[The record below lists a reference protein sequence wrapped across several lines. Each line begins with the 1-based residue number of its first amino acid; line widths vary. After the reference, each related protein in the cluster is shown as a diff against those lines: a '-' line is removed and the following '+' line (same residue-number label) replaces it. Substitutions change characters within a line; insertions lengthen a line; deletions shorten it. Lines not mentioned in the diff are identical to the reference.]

1 MKRNAATPAPR
12 TGADGGQDFLATGLG
27 RWYRDASSDQTTLG
41 RMKMD
46 VILAGHNI
54 DHELITEFQ
63 SLQPERQDLTPET
76 VAAAYARISRNP
88 RPVNELR
95 AIARGEVEKARASNR
110 NIVFEMGHS
119 SIAEH
124 AVFNLDVLKVS
135 RLLVEEI
142 ERFRLASYTEKSQRY
157 VLLTDDFVI
166 PQEVREAGLE
176 EEFTAAIRL
185 QNGFYHKLYEKL
197 RPYVLERNPALAAD
211 PANRSLLEGWA
222 KEDARYG
229 LSLATETQ
237 LGMTVNARNVELM
250 IRRLAASPL
259 AEAREYSRRLYDA
272 VKGVAPSLV
281 RYTEPTPYDRET
293 PEAIRLQAD
302 EIVSKM
308 LTCSPGAPGEGIAP
322 PASAGAGTADDIV
335 RLIDATPA
343 ADDKIAAALLHGAS
357 HLPLAGCL
365 EIAARMETEEKRR
378 LIRTALRRMKAY
390 DAAPRAF
397 EHVGLTFELVVSAT
411 CFAQVKRHRMATI
424 TVQNYDPALGV
435 TIPPSIAAVG
445 MEAPFREICTRT
457 EETWER
463 IRRTAPA
470 AADYILTNAHR
481 RRVMIRVSARELY
494 HLARV
499 RADGHAQWDI
509 REMAARMVEQGR
521 EAMPITLMLA
531 AGKDGF
537 DALYARIFAGE
548 E

>member
-1 MKRNAATPAPR
+1 
-12 TGADGGQDFLATGLG
+12 
-27 RWYRDASSDQTTLG
+27 
-41 RMKMD
+41 
-46 VILAGHNI
+46 
-54 DHELITEFQ
+54 
-63 SLQPERQDLTPET
+63 
-76 VAAAYARISRNP
+76 
-88 RPVNELR
+88 
-95 AIARGEVEKARASNR
+95 VEKARASNR

-124 AVFNLDVLKVS
+124 AVFNLDVLQVS

-176 EEFTAAIRL
+176 ENFTAAIRL

-197 RPYVLERNPALAAD
+197 RPYVFDRNPDLAAD
-211 PANRSLLEGWA
+211 PKNVSLLEGWA
-222 KEDARYG
+222 KEDARYC

-237 LGMTVNARNVELM
+237 LGMTVNARNSELM

-293 PEAIRLQAD
+293 REAIRSQAD
-302 EIVSKM
+302 EIISKM
-308 LTCSPGAPGEGIAP
+308 SARSSGVAQGEGIAP
-322 PASAGAGTADDIV
+322 PASAGAGTADHLV
-335 RLIDATPA
+335 RLLDATPA

-357 HLPLAGCL
+357 QLPLAGCL
-365 EIAARMETEEKRR
+365 EIATRMKIEEKRM

-397 EHVGLTFELVVSAT
+397 EHVGLTFDLVISAT

-424 TVQNYDPALGV
+424 TVQDYDPALGV
-435 TIPPSIAAVG
+435 TIPPSISAIG
-445 MEAPFREICTRT
+445 METPFLEICART
-457 EETWER
+457 EEIWEQ
-463 IRRTAPA
+463 ISRTAPA
-470 AADYILTNAHR
+470 AAAYILTNAHR
-481 RRVMIRVSARELY
+481 RRVMIQVSARELY

-509 REMAARMVEQGR
+509 REMAAQMVEQGR
-521 EAMPITLMLA
+521 ETMPITLMLA

-537 DALYARIFAGE
+537 DALYAKIFAGE

>member
-1 MKRNAATPAPR
+1 
-12 TGADGGQDFLATGLG
+12 
-27 RWYRDASSDQTTLG
+27 
-41 RMKMD
+41 MD

-54 DHELITEFQ
+54 DHEIIREFQ
-63 SLQPERQDLTPET
+63 SLQPKRQDLTPET

-142 ERFRLASYTEKSQRY
+142 EKFRLASYTEKSQRY
-157 VLLTDDFVI
+157 VLLADDFVI
-166 PQEVREAGLE
+166 PQEVREAGME
-176 EEFTAAIRL
+176 ETFTAAIRL
-185 QNGFYHKLYEKL
+185 QNSFYHKLYEKL
-197 RPYVLERNPALAAD
+197 RPYVLERNPELAAD
-211 PANRSLLEGWA
+211 SANRSLLEGWA
-222 KEDARYG
+222 KEDARYC

-237 LGMTVNARNVELM
+237 LGMTANARNIELM

-259 AEAREYSRRLYDA
+259 AEAREYSRRLYEA

-293 PEAIRLQAD
+293 REAIRSQVD
-302 EIVSKM
+302 EIISKM
-308 LTCSPGAPGEGIAP
+308 LTRSPGVGQGEGIAP
-322 PASAGAGTADDIV
+322 PALAGAETADDLV
-335 RLIDATPA
+335 RLLDATPA

-365 EIAARMETEEKRR
+365 EIATRMEIEEKRE

-397 EHVGLTFELVVSAT
+397 EHVGLTFELVISAT

-424 TVQNYDPALGV
+424 TVQDYDPALGV
-435 TIPPSIAAVG
+435 TIPPSVAAVG
-445 MEAPFREICTRT
+445 MEAPFREICART
-457 EETWER
+457 EETWEQL
-463 IRRTAPA
+463 RRRAPA
-470 AADYILTNAHR
+470 AAAYILTNAHR
-481 RRVMIRVSARELY
+481 RRVMIRISARELY

-509 REMAARMVEQGR
+509 RDMAARMVEQGR

-537 DALYARIFAGE
+537 DALYAKIFAGE
-548 E
+548 SW

>member
-1 MKRNAATPAPR
+1 
-12 TGADGGQDFLATGLG
+12 
-27 RWYRDASSDQTTLG
+27 
-41 RMKMD
+41 MD

-54 DHELITEFQ
+54 DHEIIREFQ
-63 SLQPERQDLTPET
+63 RLQPERQDLTPET

-124 AVFNLDVLKVS
+124 AVFNLDLIGVS

-157 VLLTDDFVI
+157 VLLTDDFII
-166 PQEVREAGLE
+166 PNEVREAGLE
-176 EEFTAAIRL
+176 EDFTATVRL
-185 QNGFYHKLYEKL
+185 QNDFYHKLYENL
-197 RPYVLERNPALAAD
+197 LPYVLERNRELAAD

-222 KEDARYG
+222 KEDARYC

-237 LGMTVNARNVELM
+237 LGMTANARNIELM

-293 PEAIRLQAD
+293 REEIRSQAD
-302 EIVSKM
+302 EIALIMSAR
-308 LTCSPGAPGEGIAP
+308 SPAGAQREGIVSP
-322 PASAGAGTADDIV
+322 VLAGAGTADDLV
-335 RLIDATPA
+335 RLLDVTPA
-343 ADDKIAAALLHGAS
+343 ADDKIAAALLHGAT
-357 HLPLAGCL
+357 HLPFAGCL
-365 EIAARMETEEKRR
+365 EIVARMESEEKKS
-378 LIRTALRRMKAY
+378 LIKTALRRMRAY
-390 DAAPRAF
+390 DATPRAF
-397 EHVGLTFELVVSAT
+397 EHVGLTFELVISAT

-424 TVQNYDPALGV
+424 TVQDYDPALGL
-435 TIPPSIAAVG
+435 TIPPSITAVG
-445 MEAPFREICTRT
+445 MEAPFREICART

-463 IRRTAPA
+463 IRRSAPEA
-470 AADYILTNAHR
+470 AAYILTNAHR

-509 REMAARMVEQGR
+509 RETAARMVEQGR
-521 EAMPITLMLA
+521 GAMPITLMLA

-537 DALYARIFAGE
+537 DALYARTFADE
-548 E
+548 S

>member
-1 MKRNAATPAPR
+1 
-12 TGADGGQDFLATGLG
+12 
-27 RWYRDASSDQTTLG
+27 
-41 RMKMD
+41 MD

-54 DHELITEFQ
+54 DHEIIREFQ
-63 SLQPERQDLTPET
+63 RLHPERQDLTPET

-157 VLLTDDFVI
+157 VLLADDFVI

-176 EEFTAAIRL
+176 ENFNATIRL

-197 RPYVLERNPALAAD
+197 LPYVLDRNPELATD
-211 PANRSLLEGWA
+211 PANRPLLEGWA
-222 KEDARYG
+222 KEDARYC

-237 LGMTVNARNVELM
+237 LGMTVNARNIELM
-250 IRRLAASPL
+250 VRRLAASPL

-293 PEAIRLQAD
+293 REAIRSQAD

-308 LTCSPGAPGEGIAP
+308 LTRSPGGAQREGITP
-322 PASAGAGTADDIV
+322 PDAGTADDLV
-335 RLIDATPA
+335 RLLDATPA
-343 ADDKIAAALLHGAS
+343 ADDKIAAALLHGS
-357 HLPLAGCL
+357 SNLPLAECL
-365 EIAARMETEEKRR
+365 AIVTRMEIEEKRR

-390 DAAPRAF
+390 DAAPREF
-397 EHVGLTFELVVSAT
+397 EHAGLTFELVVSAT

-424 TVQNYDPALGV
+424 TVQDYDPALGV

-445 MEAPFREICTRT
+445 MEAPFREICART
-457 EETWER
+457 EETWTQ
-463 IRRTAPA
+463 IRRDAPA
-470 AADYILTNAHR
+470 AAAYILTNAHR

-499 RADGHAQWDI
+499 RADRHAQWDI

-521 EAMPITLMLA
+521 EVMPITLMLA

-537 DALYARIFAGE
+537 DALYAQIFAGE
-548 E
+548 S

>member
-1 MKRNAATPAPR
+1 
-12 TGADGGQDFLATGLG
+12 
-27 RWYRDASSDQTTLG
+27 
-41 RMKMD
+41 MD

-54 DHELITEFQ
+54 DHEIIMEFK

-95 AIARGEVEKARASNR
+95 AIARGEVEKARTSNR

-124 AVFNLDVLKVS
+124 AVFNLDLLGVS

-157 VLLTDDFVI
+157 VLLADDFVI

-176 EEFTAAIRL
+176 ETFVATVRRQNRFYFT
-185 QNGFYHKLYEKL
+185 LYEKL
-197 RPYVLERNPALAAD
+197 RPYVLERNPELAAD
-211 PANRSLLEGWA
+211 PTNRSLLEGWA
-222 KEDARYG
+222 KEDARYC

-237 LGMTVNARNVELM
+237 LGMTVNARNIELM

-259 AEAREYSRRLYDA
+259 AEAREYSRQLYDA

-293 PEAIRLQAD
+293 REAIRSQAD
-302 EIVSKM
+302 EIVSEM
-308 LTCSPGAPGEGIAP
+308 LALSPSVAQGEGIAP
-322 PASAGAGTADDIV
+322 LVLAGAETADDLV
-335 RLIDATPA
+335 RLLDATPA

-365 EIAARMETEEKRR
+365 EIATRLGSEEKRA
-378 LIRTALRRMKAY
+378 LIKTALRRMKAY
-390 DAAPRAF
+390 DAAPREF
-397 EHVGLTFELVVSAT
+397 EHVGLTFELVISAT

-445 MEAPFREICTRT
+445 MEAPFREICART
-457 EETWER
+457 EEIWEQ
-463 IRRTAPA
+463 IHRTAPA
-470 AADYILTNAHR
+470 AAAYILMNAHR

-509 REMAARMVEQGR
+509 REMAARMVAHGR

-537 DALYARIFAGE
+537 DALYAQIFADE
-548 E
+548 S